1 MEDSWT
7 KIYSTTKPYM
17 GEIVKD
23 VLQEQ
28 GINAVV
34 INKQDSS
41 YLFGEIEVYVL
52 KSDALRAVNLIKKNE
67 L

>member
-1 MEDSWT
+1 
-7 KIYSTTKPYM
+7 M